1 MKGMF
6 KRALA
11 GVAAAAL
18 AVTGLALGAGA
29 ANAVEGTPV
38 NRPVQFTFTAE
49 TTVQLTNAKLT
60 AYKIGDY
67 VNYGTEDN
75 PVYGVKTNAGNKTAV
90 EAVLSTVAG
99 YDASANGDAMA
110 WALQEGKLDVSAVRP
125 WDETVAGKPS
135 TTRAFAEGLKTQKG
149 MKAVEPDPLN
159 LSVTGTTATV
169 MLPAGVYL
177 FVDTAASGSVT
188 QAVPMIVAAGKTVD
202 GVLAPFATG
211 EGVNTVN
218 MKNTKNDD
226 KTKVVTEKSAS
237 IGDTLHYTLTGKVA
251 DPAPAEFSFVDTPG
265 KGLTV
270 NLDSITVKAS
280 GVADPLVENTDYT
293 VTPEGTELNGNDSAT
308 FTVSLKAPSKYAG
321 KTITVKYEAT
331 VNDEAPAEGTVVN
344 KLDNYGTPV
353 QVPTSL
359 YSFDFTKKNADEQGL
374 PGAHFTV
381 ADEDA
386 PNTPLYFVKTDDGV
400 YKKAV
405 SDKTG
410 GATTVLIT
418 GTNGKLEVG
427 GLGLDNYVV
436 HETAAP
442 TDYQLP
448 TDLTFTVKIT
458 KTGDGVSISI
468 DQDTFHLAS
477 QGQDGAIEVLNVRN
491 VTELPLTGAAGT
503 MLFTVLGL
511 LIAGAGA
518 LAYMKSRNVKHAL
531 RG

>member
-18 AVTGLALGAGA
+18 AATGLALGAGA

-38 NRPVQFTFTAE
+38 NTSVQFTFTAE
-49 TTVQLTNAKLT
+49 TTEQLTNAKLT

-67 VNYGTEDN
+67 VNYGTEEN
-75 PVYGVKTNAGNKTAV
+75 PVYGVKTNADNKTAV
-90 EAVLSTVAG
+90 ENVLTTVAG
-99 YDASANGDAMA
+99 YKSADGDALA
-110 WALQEGKLDVSAVRP
+110 WALQKGKLDVSAVRP
-125 WDETVAGKPS
+125 WDKTATGVAS
-135 TTRAFAEGLKTQKG
+135 MTRDFAEGLKAQSG
-149 MKAVEPDPLN
+149 MKAIEPNPLT
-159 LSVTGTTATV
+159 LAVSGTTATV
-169 MLPAGVYL
+169 ELPAGVYM
-177 FVDTAASGSVT
+177 FVDTAPSGSVT
-188 QAVPMIVAAGKTVD
+188 QAIPMIVAAGRTVE
-202 GVLAPFATG
+202 GVLDPFATG

-218 MKNTKNDD
+218 MKNTKNTD
-226 KTKVVTEKSAS
+226 KTKDVTEKSAS

-280 GVADPLVENTDYT
+280 GVADALVEDTDYT
-293 VTPEGTELNGNDSAT
+293 VTPESTKLNGDDSAT

-321 KTITVKYEAT
+321 KTITVTYEAT
-331 VNDEAPAEGTVVN
+331 VNDEASAEGTVVN

-386 PNTPLYFVKTDDGV
+386 PNNPLYFVKTGDGV

-405 SDKTG
+405 SDKTE
-410 GATTVLIT
+410 GATTDLIT

-427 GLGLDNYVV
+427 GLGLGNYVV

-442 TDYQLP
+442 TGYQRP
-448 TDLTFTVKIT
+448 MNLTFTVKIT
-458 KTGDGVSISI
+458 KTGDDVSISI
-468 DQDTFHLAS
+468 VQDAFHLAS
-477 QGQDGAIEVLNVRN
+477 QGQNDAIEVLNVRN

-511 LIAGAGA
+511 LIAGAGT
-518 LAYMKSRNVKHAL
+518 LVYMKSRNVKHAL